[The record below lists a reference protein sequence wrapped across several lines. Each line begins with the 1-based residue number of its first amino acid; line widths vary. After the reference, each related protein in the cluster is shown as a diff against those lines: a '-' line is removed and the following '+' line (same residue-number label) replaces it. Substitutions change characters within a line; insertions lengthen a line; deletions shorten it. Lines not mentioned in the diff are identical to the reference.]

1 MAIDLPWALAL
12 VVMSGLI
19 PALKTIEN
27 SPISPSENSSQYPT
41 QIICSEN
48 SQLKLSD
55 VKLVQIEQGIKE
67 CYVNNLEWGEIC
79 PR

>member
-27 SPISPSENSSQYPT
+27 SPISPSGNSSQYPT
-41 QIICSEN
+41 QIICSEISELRL
-48 SQLKLSD
+48 SQ
-55 VKLVQIEQGIKE
+55 VKSVPFEQGMKE

>member
-27 SPISPSENSSQYPT
+27 STVSPSGNSSKYPT
-41 QIICSEN
+41 QIICYEN
-48 SQLKLSD
+48 SELRLSD
-55 VKLVQIEQGIKE
+55 IKLVEVEQGMKE